1 MNKTAEQKRVVP
13 WKNVYNEYQHP
24 GKTDEEIEQKYGMSD
39 LQLDR
44 LVFTNHHEYA
54 TVMEEH
60 AKINI
65 RNSIAHTTFHL

>member
-1 MNKTAEQKRVVP
+1 MKKTVEPKWTVP

-60 AKINI
+60 ARK
-65 RNSIAHTTFHL
+65 RNYKDNPFGNFG

>member
-1 MNKTAEQKRVVP
+1 MNKTAEPKRAVP

-39 LQLDR
+39 SELDR

-54 TVMEEH
+54 TVMENH
-60 AKINI
+60 ARKTILQ
-65 RNSIAHTTFHL
+65 R